1 MIDNATDIKVVKF
14 GGSSLADAKQFKK
27 VADIILS
34 DPKRVF
40 VVASAPG
47 KRDDADD
54 KVTDLLL
61 RCHNEAATE
70 NNYTAVFEKI
80 KSRFDSII
88 SELELPITLDGDFAV
103 IREKLDKGCTKNYI
117 ASRGEYLNSKLLAA
131 YLGFDFID
139 AAGFI
144 KFDEEGN
151 FDANKTNMIFSE
163 ELRLHKNAVIPGFY
177 GSMPS
182 GEIKTFSRGGS
193 DITGAI
199 VARAAEA
206 SIYENWTDVSGF
218 LMCDPRI
225 VKNPRAIRSLTY
237 RELRE
242 LSYMGASV
250 LHEDSIFPVKFA
262 GIPINIR
269 NTNRPEDDGTFI
281 IPSDHNF
288 KNTDIITGI
297 AGKKGFAVLHI
308 EKDMMNNE
316 IGFGMKV
323 LKVLYDMGLSFE
335 HFPSGIDTMSII
347 INADDLKGKE
357 KKILSEI
364 SRAVNPDNV
373 SIETGMSLIAV
384 VGRGMVRAPG
394 TASRIFSAIAAAGI
408 NVRMIDQ
415 GSSEINIII
424 GVDELN
430 FGRAIRAIYEEF
442 AGDEVV

>member
-1 MIDNATDIKVVKF
+1 MDKNISNIKAVKF
-14 GGSSLADAKQFKK
+14 GGSSLADAKQFAK
-27 VADIILS
+27 VKDIVLS
-34 DPKRVF
+34 DPARVF

-47 KRDDADD
+47 KRSETDE
-54 KVTDLLL
+54 KVTDMLLA
-61 RCHNEAATE
+61 CYGDMADEAAYTE
-70 NNYTAVFEKI
+70 KLLKI
-80 KSRFDSII
+80 KARFDGIA
-88 SELELPITLDGDFAV
+88 SELSLPISLENDFEV
-103 IREKLDKGCTKNYI
+103 IKKNLQKGCTRDYL

-139 AAGFI
+139 AADFI
-144 KFDEEGN
+144 FFDEDGK
-151 FDANKTNMIFSE
+151 FDANKTNIELGE
-163 ELRLHKNAVIPGFY
+163 ELKNHKRAVIPGFY

-182 GEIKTFSRGGS
+182 GEVKTFSRGGS

-206 SIYENWTDVSGF
+206 SVYENWTDVSGF

-225 VKNPRAIRSLTY
+225 VKNPRPIRYITY

-250 LHEDSIFPVKFA
+250 LHEDSIFPVKIA

-269 NTNRPEDDGTFI
+269 NTNRPEEKGTYI
-281 IPSDHNF
+281 IPTDKGYG
-288 KNTDIITGI
+288 KNEIITGI

-323 LKVLYDMGLSFE
+323 LKTLADMNISFE

-347 INADDLKGKE
+347 VSAEEIKGKE
-357 KKILSEI
+357 KKLLAEI
-364 SRAVNPDNV
+364 SKAVNPDNV
-373 SIETGMSLIAV
+373 SLETGMALVAV
-384 VGRGMVRAPG
+384 VGRGMVRVPG
-394 TASRIFSAIAAAGI
+394 TAARILSAIAASGVNI
-408 NVRMIDQ
+408 RMIDQ
-415 GSSEINIII
+415 GSSEMNVIV

-430 FGRAIRAIYEEF
+430 FSRTITAIYEEF
-442 AGDEVV
+442 EGNDII